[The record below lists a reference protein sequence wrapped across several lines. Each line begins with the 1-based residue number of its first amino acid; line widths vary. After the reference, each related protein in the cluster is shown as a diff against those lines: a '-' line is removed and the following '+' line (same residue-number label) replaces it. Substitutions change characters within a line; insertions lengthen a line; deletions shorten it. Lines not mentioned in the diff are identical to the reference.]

1 MKLGKFNSTE
11 QLPLLYEADV
21 AVIGAGPG
29 GLGAAIMSARCG
41 AKTVLI
47 EAYGLPGGMAVIG
60 EVQPFMIS
68 GTREKPLDGPIYL
81 QWKEAMFKYFPK
93 AEQEKYQNAL
103 DYSNRAIN
111 KSVAACAAEDLLLE
125 NNVEILYHHQ
135 LVGVNKVDDKISEII
150 CYTNGGF
157 GIVKAKVFVDSTGDG
172 NLAALADC
180 PFEMGDQQGGCQ
192 PMTLCFKLS
201 HVKIPFIQYS
211 NNERFID
218 PEWKNTI
225 NKYYEQAK
233 KARIISC
240 PRDNVLLFPFQI
252 ADEGVVHF
260 NTTRVQG
267 FDPTDGR
274 SFSKAEIEGRKQLK
288 ELVKFFQEQVPG
300 FENSRLMSMAVQ
312 IGVRESRRIKGKYYL
327 KVDDFVNCARF
338 DDVIAR
344 STYNID
350 IHSPSGG
357 GTTLRNL
364 EQGDYYEIPY
374 RSVVPLNC
382 KNLTIG
388 SRCISSDVA
397 VHSSLRIMPTVI
409 SIGQGAGVGAALA
422 AINNISPHDVNGKDV
437 RNKLMALGANL
448 S

>member
-1 MKLGKFNSTE
+1 
-11 QLPLLYEADV
+11 
-21 AVIGAGPG
+21 
-29 GLGAAIMSARCG
+29 
-41 AKTVLI
+41 
-47 EAYGLPGGMAVIG
+47 
-60 EVQPFMIS
+60 
-68 GTREKPLDGPIYL
+68 
-81 QWKEAMFKYFPK
+81 
-93 AEQEKYQNAL
+93 
-103 DYSNRAIN
+103 
-111 KSVAACAAEDLLLE
+111 
-125 NNVEILYHHQ
+125 
-135 LVGVNKVDDKISEII
+135 VDDKISQII

-157 GIVKAKVFVDSTGDG
+157 GVIKAKVFVDSTGDG

-180 PFEMGDQQGGCQ
+180 PFEMGDEQGGCQ

-201 HVKIPFIQYS
+201 HVNVPFIQYS
-211 NNERFID
+211 KNERFID

-225 NKYYEQAK
+225 NKYYEEAK
-233 KARIISC
+233 KAGIISC

-274 SFSKAEIEGRKQLK
+274 SFSKAEIEGRRQLK
-288 ELVKFFQEQVPG
+288 ELVKFFQTQVPG

-312 IGVRESRRIKGKYYL
+312 IGVRESRRIKGNYYL
-327 KVDDFVNCARF
+327 TVDDFVNCSRF

-350 IHSPSGG
+350 IHAPSGG
-357 GTTLRNL
+357 GTKLQNVT
-364 EQGDYYEIPY
+364 QGSYYEIPY
-374 RSVVPLNC
+374 RAVVPLNC
-382 KNLTIG
+382 QNLTIG

-422 AINNISPHDVNGKDV
+422 ALNNISPSKVDGKLV
-437 RNKLMALGANL
+437 REKLIKLGANL
-448 S
+448 Q

>member
-1 MKLGKFNSTE
+1 MLGKFNTTE
-11 QLPLLYEADV
+11 NLPVLYEADV

-29 GLGAAIMSARCG
+29 GLGAAIMSSKCG

-68 GTREKPLDGPIYL
+68 GTREKPLDSPIYT
-81 QWKEAMFKYFPK
+81 QWKEAMLNYFPK
-93 AEQEKYQNAL
+93 ADQTKYQKAT

-111 KSVAACAAEDLLLE
+111 KAVAACAAEDLLLE
-125 NNVEILYHHQ
+125 NKVEILYHHQ
-135 LVGVNKVDDKISEII
+135 LVGVNKENDKIKEII
-150 CYTNGGF
+150 CFTNGGF
-157 GIVKAKVFVDSTGDG
+157 GVIKAKVFVDSTGDG

-180 PFEMGDQQGGCQ
+180 PFEMGDENGGCQ

-201 HVKIPFIQYS
+201 HVKVPYIQCEH
-211 NNERFID
+211 NERFID

-225 NKYYEQAK
+225 NKYYEKAK
-233 KARIISC
+233 EEGIISC
-240 PRDNVLLFPFQI
+240 PRENVLLFPFQI

-274 SFSKAEIEGRKQLK
+274 SFSKAEIEGRRQLK
-288 ELVKFFQEQVPG
+288 ELVKFFQERVPG

-312 IGVRESRRIKGKYYL
+312 IGVRESRRIKGDYYL
-327 KVDDFVNCARF
+327 QVDDFLNCSRF

-350 IHSPSGG
+350 IHSPLGG
-357 GTTLRNL
+357 GTTLKNIKP
-364 EQGDYYEIPY
+364 GDYYEIPY
-374 RSVVPLNC
+374 RATVPLNC
-382 KNLTIG
+382 QNLTIG

-422 AINNISPHDVNGKDV
+422 ALNNISTHEVNGLDV
-437 RNKLMALGANL
+437 RNKLIDLGANL
-448 S
+448 K

>member
-1 MKLGKFNSTE
+1 
-11 QLPLLYEADV
+11 
-21 AVIGAGPG
+21 
-29 GLGAAIMSARCG
+29 
-41 AKTVLI
+41 
-47 EAYGLPGGMAVIG
+47 
-60 EVQPFMIS
+60 
-68 GTREKPLDGPIYL
+68 
-81 QWKEAMFKYFPK
+81 
-93 AEQEKYQNAL
+93 
-103 DYSNRAIN
+103 
-111 KSVAACAAEDLLLE
+111 
-125 NNVEILYHHQ
+125 
-135 LVGVNKVDDKISEII
+135 
-150 CYTNGGF
+150 
-157 GIVKAKVFVDSTGDG
+157 
-172 NLAALADC
+172 
-180 PFEMGDQQGGCQ
+180 
-192 PMTLCFKLS
+192 
-201 HVKIPFIQYS
+201 
-211 NNERFID
+211 
-218 PEWKNTI
+218 
-225 NKYYEQAK
+225 
-233 KARIISC
+233 
-240 PRDNVLLFPFQI
+240 
-252 ADEGVVHF
+252 
-260 NTTRVQG
+260 
-267 FDPTDGR
+267 
-274 SFSKAEIEGRKQLK
+274 
-288 ELVKFFQEQVPG
+288 
-300 FENSRLMSMAVQ
+300 MSMAVQ